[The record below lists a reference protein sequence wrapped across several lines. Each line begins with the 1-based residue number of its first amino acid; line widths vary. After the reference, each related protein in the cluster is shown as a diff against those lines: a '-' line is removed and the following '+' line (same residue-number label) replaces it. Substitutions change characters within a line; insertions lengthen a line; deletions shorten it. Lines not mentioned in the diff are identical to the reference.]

1 MAEDERDGSRA
12 RAGRPTEWAP
22 GQAPAGQAPPGRT
35 SAGQARAGSAR
46 AGQAAPERAAGRG
59 TGQTVAP
66 VPARRGR
73 LRTRWRAAF
82 FALAALAILAGVA
95 WALLGSR
102 FFIVR
107 SVKVAGTGPLV
118 HRERVLTAAR
128 IPLGV
133 PLVRVN
139 GAAVARR
146 VEEIRQVQ
154 SAHVSVDWP
163 GTVVI
168 SVRPRTPVFA
178 IAGPRGY
185 ALVDAFGVDVRD
197 TARQP
202 RDVPLLT
209 LHGVTTTNEAVTML
223 ESLRG
228 SPAVRAAALVLRELP
243 ARIARRVTA
252 VTTSGPAETSVRL
265 EDGVTIVWG
274 GTGNATAKAT
284 ELRVLMRQP
293 AAFYDVSSPA
303 TAVTRG

>member
-1 MAEDERDGSRA
+1 MAEDERDGSRV
-12 RAGRPTEWAP
+12 RAERSPERVP
-22 GQAPAGQAPPGRT
+22 GQAPAGQGPQEPA
-35 SAGQARAGSAR
+35 AR
-46 AGQAAPERAAGRG
+46 RG
-59 TGQTVAP
+59 TGPSVGP

-118 HRERVLTAAR
+118 HRARILTEAR

-133 PLVRVN
+133 PLIRVN

-154 SAHVSVDWP
+154 SAHVSIDWP

-168 SVRPRTPVFA
+168 SVLPRTPVFA
-178 IAGPRGY
+178 VAGPRGY

-202 RDVPLLT
+202 RGLPLLT
-209 LHGVTTTNEAVTML
+209 LEGVTTTNGAVAVL

-228 SPAVRAAALVLRELP
+228 SPAVRAAALVLLELP
-243 ARIARRVTA
+243 AQIASRVT
-252 VTTSGPAETSVRL
+252 VVSTSGPSETSVRL
-265 EDGVTIVWG
+265 GDGVTIVWG

-284 ELRVLMRQP
+284 ALRVLMRHP
-293 AAFYDVSSPA
+293 ATLYDVSSPGV
-303 TAVTRG
+303 AVTRG